1 MNILKIILI
10 TLCFCLSIVNSNAN
24 AQTIT
29 YGDGELFQGKYG
41 KLYFEAE
48 GQGTPVVLINGGPG
62 AGHAV
67 FLGWFDFLLK
77 NGYQVVY
84 FDETGRGRA
93 TREVVGKALT
103 PQMGVDDLE
112 SLRLH
117 LKADKLILLA
127 HSYGGIQGLQY
138 ALQYPQHV
146 EKLIMVDASYDAKSH
161 QMNIDHVKHV
171 TKTKYPERWEQVL
184 TLRANKVKSTD
195 NRYSKLLSVGS
206 DMYWYD
212 LKKRKTMRKV
222 RTGDKRDGS
231 NMQVY
236 FDIIGDDP
244 EWQVNGTLSGL
255 QVESKLKAFNVP
267 TLIIGGRHDKITTP
281 EIVHRLYSM
290 MPKNIATKVM
300 FEKSGHWP
308 WVEETEKFELS
319 ITTFLTNAPNESLT
333 K

>member
-1 MNILKIILI
+1 MNILKMILI
-10 TLCFCLSIVNSNAN
+10 ALCFCLSIANSSAN
-24 AQTIT
+24 EHKVT
-29 YGDGELFQGKYG
+29 YGDGEFFQGKYG
-41 KLYFEAE
+41 KLYFESE
-48 GQGTPVVLINGGPG
+48 GQGTPVVLISGGPG

-67 FLGWFDFLLK
+67 FLGLFDFLVK

-84 FDETGRGRA
+84 FDKTGRGPA
-93 TREVVGKALT
+93 TRKVEGQTLT

-117 LKADKLILLA
+117 LKAKKLILLA
-127 HSYGGIQGLQY
+127 HSYGGIQG
-138 ALQYPQHV
+138 LQYPQHV
-146 EKLIMVDASYDAKSH
+146 EKLIMVDASYDAQSH

-184 TLRANKVKSTD
+184 ALRADQVKSTD
-195 NRYSKLLSVGS
+195 DRYSKLLAVGS
-206 DMYWYD
+206 DMYWHD
-212 LKKRKTMRKV
+212 LEKRKTMRKV

-231 NMQVY
+231 NNQVY

-300 FEKSGHWP
+300 FEKSGRWP
-308 WVEETEKFELS
+308 WVEETAKFETKVTAFLRNTLS
-319 ITTFLTNAPNESLT
+319 ESLT

>member
-1 MNILKIILI
+1 MNKLKYILL
-10 TLCFCLSIVNSNAN
+10 TLFLCLSIESSNAN
-24 AQTIT
+24 EQKIT
-29 YGDGELFQGKYG
+29 YGDGEFFQGKYG

-67 FLGWFDFLLK
+67 FLGWFDFLVK

-93 TREVVGKALT
+93 TRKVKGKTLT

-112 SLRLH
+112 SLRLQ
-117 LKADKLILLA
+117 LKAEKLVLLA

-146 EKLIMVDASYDAKSH
+146 EKLIMVDASYDAQSH
-161 QMNIDHVKHV
+161 QMNINHVKQV
-171 TKTKYPERWEQVL
+171 TKTQYPERWEQVL
-184 TLRANKVKSTD
+184 SLRANKVKSTD
-195 NRYSKLLSVGS
+195 SRYSKLLSVGS
-206 DMYWYD
+206 DMYWHD
-212 LKKRKTMRKV
+212 LEKRKTMRKV

-231 NMQVY
+231 NIQAY

-244 EWQVNGTLSGL
+244 EWQLNGTLLGL
-255 QVESKLKAFNVP
+255 QVESELKAFNVP

-308 WVEETEKFELS
+308 WVEETKKFETK
-319 ITTFLTNAPNESLT
+319 ITEFLTNTLSESLT